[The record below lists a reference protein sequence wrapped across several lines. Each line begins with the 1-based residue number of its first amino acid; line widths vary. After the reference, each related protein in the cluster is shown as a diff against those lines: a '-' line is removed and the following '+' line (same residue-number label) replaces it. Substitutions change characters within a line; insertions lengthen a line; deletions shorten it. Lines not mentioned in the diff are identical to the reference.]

1 MSAPHIGIIG
11 GGIAGA
17 TAALHFA
24 ELGLDVSIFERGPSL
39 VDGPPICHLHAG
51 GNLYREISQQQCV
64 QLLQE
69 SIETVKLY
77 RHTLNVR
84 PTVIAVPKQDKG
96 QPEDLL
102 PRLEVIKQ
110 AYHQL
115 VASDRSNQVLGDPD
129 HYYQLYSK
137 HDLERLAKQAV
148 PKPDDISEASLDE
161 WMIPFAKQVDLN
173 TLKFPV
179 VLVQEYGLSVFRLSA
194 TVNISLQ
201 QLPNCHVYTDTT
213 VTGVNESC
221 YSDGKTNS
229 DIKTDADV
237 KANVD
242 GKGNADNK
250 TKWNIHFQP
259 SVSPT
264 SGMGDH
270 SRSVEVD
277 YLINASGYQTGTVD
291 DWIKAPRS
299 RLVEFKAAYVSRWLE
314 HDGMWPEVIFHG
326 ERGTPQGMAQ
336 LTPYPDGYFQLH
348 GMTEDITLF
357 SDGVAKSTAESSQ
370 PKLPAYLINKMI
382 RGWDESQQIE
392 RTNKAIAHMAQFIP
406 SFASATV
413 GGKPLFGAQQVPG
426 SDISLRA
433 ASVSFVGDNY
443 ARLEIVKAS
452 SAIEAA
458 KQVEAELYNKGYL
471 SASDSIARD
480 PVSARLELRQ
490 VLSKAFQ
497 LAQQRHYPTALADI
511 GGVNRDD

>member
-24 ELGLDVSIFERGPSL
+24 ELGLNVSVFERGPSL

-64 QLLQE
+64 QLLKE

-77 RHTLNVR
+77 RHTLNIR
-84 PTVIAVPKQDKG
+84 PTVIAVPKKDAG

-102 PRLEVIKQ
+102 PRLDVIQQ
-110 AYHQL
+110 AYQEL
-115 VASDRSNQVLGDPD
+115 VINDPSNQVLGNPS
-129 HYYQLYSK
+129 HYYKLYSK
-137 HDLERLAKQAV
+137 ADLERLAEMD
-148 PKPDDISEASLDE
+148 PPSSDDITEASLDE

-173 TLKFPV
+173 LLKFPV

-201 QLPNCHVYTDTT
+201 QLSNCHVHTGTT
-213 VTGVNESC
+213 VTGVNESI
-221 YSDGKTNS
+221 NQ
-229 DIKTDADV
+229 
-237 KANVD
+237 
-242 GKGNADNK
+242 KGQSGWK
-250 TKWNIHFQP
+250 IHFQP
-259 SVSPT
+259 SVSPVMGA
-264 SGMGDH
+264 SGQNK
-270 SRSVEVD
+270 SVDVD

-299 RLVEFKAAYVSRWLE
+299 RLVEFKAAYVAQWPE
-314 HDGMWPEVIFHG
+314 HNGMWPEVIFHG

-357 SDGVAKSTAESSQ
+357 SDGVAKSTEESSQ
-370 PKLPAYLINKMI
+370 PKLPAYLINKII
-382 RGWDESQQIE
+382 RGWDEAEQVE
-392 RTNKAIAHMAQFIP
+392 RTNKAITHMAQFIP
-406 SFASATV
+406 SFSSAKI

-433 ASVSFVGDNY
+433 ASVSFVGNNY

-458 KQVEAELYNKGYL
+458 KQVEVELRNNGYIQNNAEL
-471 SASDSIARD
+471 IAN
-480 PVSARLELRQ
+480 PVSTQLNLGEVLE
-490 VLSKAFQ
+490 KAFE
-497 LAQQRHYPTALADI
+497 LATERHYPTALAGI
-511 GGVNRDD
+511 GGVNQTG